1 MALEVGTIGS
11 FKENQQY
18 LSSQTQ
24 STGSRSEVKVGIKFP
39 FSNSDDASTGYFEST
54 YTSAEATRENIKM
67 LLNTNKGERVF
78 QPDLGLDLRQFLFNP
93 IDDDMKQM
101 MSDEIENSIST
112 WLPFVNPT
120 AIEILYD
127 DISYSLLK
135 INIKFI
141 INNDPTN
148 LNSVEIIVQ

>member
-1 MALEVGTIGS
+1 
-11 FKENQQY
+11 
-18 LSSQTQ
+18 
-24 STGSRSEVKVGIKFP
+24 
-39 FSNSDDASTGYFEST
+39 
-54 YTSAEATRENIKM
+54 M

-127 DISYSLLK
+127 EGYRGQNALDDSVKFLTQNLGLSSLILRCILSLK
-135 INIKFI
+135 NNI
-141 INNDPTN
+141 
-148 LNSVEIIVQ
+148 